1 VDWIIEPLQSRHV
14 RTGFSCGA
22 QALDDYLHRQA
33 LQNQK
38 KKIGRTF
45 VAVKPGETRVMGYF
59 TLAAAEIRRD
69 RMPPEAKLP
78 RHPVPAIL
86 LARLAVDKS
95 CQRRGAGS
103 WLLSEALM
111 RCLSASETIAAYAV
125 FVHAL
130 DEAAVGF
137 YKRFGFRRLF
147 DNPHHMFLPLKDVVA
162 AVE

>member
-1 VDWIIEPLQSRHV
+1 MQSRHV

-22 QALDDYLHRQA
+22 QPLDDYLHRQA

-45 VAVKPGETRVMGYF
+45 VAVNPGETRVMGYF

-86 LARLAVDKS
+86 LARLAVDQS

-103 WLLSEALM
+103 WLLSEALR
-111 RCLSASETIAAYAV
+111 RCLSASKTIAAYAV

-130 DEAAVGF
+130 DDGAAGF
-137 YKRFGFRRLF
+137 YKRFGFKSLF
-147 DNPHHMFLPLKDVVA
+147 DNPHHLYLPLQYVRA
-162 AVE
+162 AAE